1 MAESIPPMVLTRT
14 TVKINTKNATCA
26 NGSAIN
32 QNADARPEKIRLS
45 DSLRNNAFHT
55 ERVIEKELLRVSM
68 MQALTALES
77 YTLHAACEDLKF

>member
-1 MAESIPPMVLTRT
+1 MVLTRT

-32 QNADARPEKIRLS
+32 QNADARPEKMRLS

-55 ERVIEKELLRVSM
+55 ERVIEKEFLDVSM
-68 MQALTALES
+68 MQLLKALES
-77 YTLHAACEDLKF
+77 YTLHAAFEGCNF